1 MPGISTASKTHADNR
16 TNQNYLLMTH
26 SHANGTNNKGG
37 QGVTYD
43 EEFEKDYKKYY
54 ESQVGVPK
62 PDASDS
68 KFLKSI
74 DDCQIPDEFNDH

>member
-16 TNQNYLLMTH
+16 THQNYLLMTH
-26 SHANGTNNKGG
+26 SQANGTNNKGG
-37 QGVTYD
+37 QGGTYD
-43 EEFEKDYKKYY
+43 EEFEKDYKNYY
-54 ESQVGVPK
+54 ESQVAAAAN

-74 DDCQIPDEFNDH
+74 DDC

>member
-16 TNQNYLLMTH
+16 THQNYLLMTH
-26 SHANGTNNKGG
+26 SQANGTNNKGPG
-37 QGVTYD
+37 NYD

-54 ESQVGVPK
+54 ESQVAVPK